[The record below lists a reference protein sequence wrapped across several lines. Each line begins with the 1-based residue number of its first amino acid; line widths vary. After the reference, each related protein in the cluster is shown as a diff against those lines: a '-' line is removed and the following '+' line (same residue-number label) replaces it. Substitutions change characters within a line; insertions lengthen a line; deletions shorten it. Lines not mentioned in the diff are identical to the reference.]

1 MYKKSKEHLSFVL
14 CLPWD
19 TGIIQDRVIYRIFF
33 FIVNVNSIGSVSA
46 IEAKGCLEVKC
57 MVDTIYTLAQQY
69 VIHMGATENAILIW
83 RYLKYTDR
91 EVTIFK

>member
-1 MYKKSKEHLSFVL
+1 MCCVYLGTLELSKIELY
-14 CLPWD
+14 
-19 TGIIQDRVIYRIFF
+19 IYIGYFF